1 MSTSIKYKGEVIA
14 TINDNAERAITT
26 GGNYCEADI
35 IIENTKDGVEL
46 SDGIIVKSRD
56 TQGFPTEL
64 DIYGEL
70 WENALSYK
78 GSYYYETLG
87 WRNVRQINL
96 KTNQSALSA
105 RCFNGFANLEF
116 VTGLENVSTVSAYCL
131 CSTRILD
138 INLPSAVSIACEQP
152 FSSNPAL
159 QTASFPKI
167 SGNLT
172 AGTYALFRNC
182 TALKDVVL
190 GGVGHGLRN
199 NNSANA
205 FQGCTQSGLTI
216 CVYCNGTNVNPLMA
230 AIRNGATNATIIV
243 RASEDTDYG
252 NTSYAAGEMII
263 TSSVEVTE

>member
-1 MSTSIKYKGEVIA
+1 MKVVTDNKNYTDIA
-14 TINDNAERAITT
+14 EAIR
-26 GGNYCEADI
+26 E
-35 IIENTKDGVEL
+35 KGVEG
-46 SDGIIVKSRD
+46 SFKPAEMAVAVRSIPSGGTEITDGIVIKARD

-78 GSYYYETLG
+78 GAYYYETLG

-105 RCFNGFANLEF
+105 RCFNGFANLEI
-116 VTGLENVSTVSAYCL
+116 VTGLENVSTVSPYCL
-131 CSTRILD
+131 SSTRILD
-138 INLPSAVSIACEQP
+138 INLPSAVSIACEHP

-216 CVYCNGTNVNPLMA
+216 CVYCNGTNVDPLMA
-230 AIRNGATNATIIV
+230 AIRNGATNATIIIK
-243 RASEDTDYG
+243 ASEDTTYNG
-252 NTSYAAGEMII
+252 AAYNAGETIL
-263 TSSVEVTE
+263 TSEVA